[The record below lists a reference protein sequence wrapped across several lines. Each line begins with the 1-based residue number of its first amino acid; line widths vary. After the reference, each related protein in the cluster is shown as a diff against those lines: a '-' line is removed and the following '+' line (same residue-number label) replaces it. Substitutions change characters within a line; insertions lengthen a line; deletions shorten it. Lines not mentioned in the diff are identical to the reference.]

1 MKKWTEDEKTE
12 CRLSIWKV
20 AELAMRISQKID
32 EGVDVFDLKPMLA
45 AARAQLETADELIAQ
60 AAFNQEVTRKATHTP
75 APGRFKA

>member
-1 MKKWTEDEKTE
+1 MPPFNLEGG
-12 CRLSIWKV
+12 RVGHANFS
-20 AELAMRISQKID
+20 KID

-45 AARAQLETADELIAQ
+45 AARAQLETADEMIAQ